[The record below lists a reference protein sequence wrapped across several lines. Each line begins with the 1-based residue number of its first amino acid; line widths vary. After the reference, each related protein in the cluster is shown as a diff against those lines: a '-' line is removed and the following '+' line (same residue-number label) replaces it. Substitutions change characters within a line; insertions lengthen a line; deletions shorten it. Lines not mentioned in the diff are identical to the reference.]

1 MSDKSDNPLGGTTL
15 RVYRY
20 LYKTGRPLGIHDVQR
35 GLGLSSASV
44 AEYHLKKLLRDGLIR
59 EEVGG
64 YVVDRVMF
72 ENMVR
77 LGRWVLPFQS
87 AYAAFFI
94 TTLIVMITIM
104 RPGVLTSSYVF
115 ALAVNIAAL
124 SFSLYESLKAA
135 MLVYRD

>member
-1 MSDKSDNPLGGTTL
+1 MSDKSDTPLGGTTL

-20 LYKTGRPLGIHDVQR
+20 LYKTGKPLGIHDVQR
-35 GLGLSSASV
+35 GLGLSSASL

-59 EEVGG
+59 EETDG

-87 AYAAFFI
+87 AYAAFFA

-104 RPGVLTSSYVF
+104 RPEVLTSSYVF
-115 ALAVNIAAL
+115 AVIVNVAAL
-124 SFSLYESLKAA
+124 GFATYETLKAA
-135 MLVYRD
+135 RLVYRD

>member
-1 MSDKSDNPLGGTTL
+1 MSDRPGNPLGGTTL

-20 LYKTGRPLGIHDVQR
+20 LYKTGKPQGIHDVQR

-59 EEVGG
+59 EDSEG

-87 AYAAFFI
+87 AYAAFFL
-94 TTLIVMITIM
+94 TTLVVLLTIM
-104 RPGVLTSSYVF
+104 RPEVLTSSYVF
-115 ALAVNIAAL
+115 ALIVNVSAL
-124 SFSLYESLKAA
+124 SFSAYETLKA
-135 MLVYRD
+135 

>member
-1 MSDKSDNPLGGTTL
+1 MSDKFENPLGGTTL

-20 LYKTGRPLGIHDVQR
+20 LYKTGKPLGIHDVQR

-59 EEVGG
+59 EDGGG
-64 YVVDRVMF
+64 YVVDMVMF

-87 AYAAFFI
+87 AYAAFFV
-94 TTLIVMITIM
+94 TTLIVMLTIM

-115 ALAVNIAAL
+115 AIIVNVAAL
-124 SFSLYESLKAA
+124 AFSAYETLKAA
-135 MLVYRD
+135 RLVYRD

>member
-1 MSDKSDNPLGGTTL
+1 MSDKSDTPLGGTTL

-20 LYKTGRPLGIHDVQR
+20 LYKTGKPLGIHDVQR
-35 GLGLSSASV
+35 GLGLSSASL

-59 EEVGG
+59 EETDG

-87 AYAAFFI
+87 AYAAFFA

-104 RPGVLTSSYVF
+104 RPEVLTSSYVF
-115 ALAVNIAAL
+115 AVIVNVAAL
-124 SFSLYESLKAA
+124 GFAAYETLKAA
-135 MLVYRD
+135 RLVYRD

>member
-1 MSDKSDNPLGGTTL
+1 MSGLTDNPLGGTTL

-20 LYKTGRPLGIHDVQR
+20 LYKTGKPLGIHDVQR

-59 EEVGG
+59 EEGGG
-64 YVVDRVMF
+64 YVVDRVVF

-87 AYAAFFI
+87 AYAAFFA
-94 TTLIVMITIM
+94 TTLIMMVTIF
-104 RPGVLTSSYVF
+104 RPAVLTSSYVF
-115 ALAVNIAAL
+115 AVAVNLAAL
-124 SFSLYESLKAA
+124 GFSLYETWRAA
-135 MLVYRD
+135 RLVYRD